1 MWEAAVKNRHAIDI
15 CESLL
20 GPYWNTAAGQ
30 RLFYFGTHLSIPLGI
45 RTCKLLKGSPYRQN
59 THLFYSHSPFPMFYS
74 LRNPKQPRRPYNFL
88 LWDKCAGAHVAA
100 PSVCSGCC
108 HCLLNSKM
116 AGARS
121 CSTHPPLLAAESPK
135 SCGTEQAVSIL
146 QFLCIYNIFS
156 IASCCSELTN
166 YH

>member
-1 MWEAAVKNRHAIDI
+1 MWEAAVKKRHAIDI

-30 RLFYFGTHLSIPLGI
+30 RLFYFGTHLSTIYHPFRNQNTQAFKTWSL
-45 RTCKLLKGSPYRQN
+45 YRQN
-59 THLFYSHSPFPMFYS
+59 LFYSHSPFPMFYS
-74 LRNPKQPRRPYNFL
+74 LRNPEQPRRPYNLL
-88 LWDKCAGAHVAA
+88 LWDSCAGAHMAA

-121 CSTHPPLLAAESPK
+121 CSTHPPLLAAESPT
-135 SCGTEQAVSIL
+135 SCGTEQAVSIP
-146 QFLCIYNIFS
+146 QFLCTVKTFS
-156 IASCCSELTN
+156 A
-166 YH
+166 